1 MQLQD
6 NMTKVLDMNAR
17 LVESVEDLT
26 SKNELLAA
34 QVASLTTELS
44 SSKHNVPSTQ
54 PTQPTQRAP
63 NLLIGASTI
72 RDIACTDP
80 KRLYVVSRGG
90 SKSGDI
96 LKILKE
102 MKPNSY
108 EDITIHVGT
117 NDCTT
122 RYPVDKICANFKE
135 MATQAKRVSK
145 TGHVSFSSITLSVDD
160 LSAAA
165 KGAEVNEGM
174 KRVAEESGCQYICNQ
189 DNFLCRN
196 GDINMELVAVDG
208 LHHSKLGTE
217 RLIENLKLNDTAC
230 CRIGRSQRPGLDPQE
245 KHSRPWRGT
254 EPAAPGGHHRT
265 GQRASHQAS
274 SNRPAATQYQAS
286 KSRTRP
292 PGGKGPVHYGRNSSS
307 HTRTNDISYQN
318 IQSNGFCH
326 FCGKSNHLRHVCRYG
341 MPVTCFRC
349 HRTGHK
355 EKFGELYAWSDGEEG
370 GPDLKPPYMYKDF
383 IVSKASYPY
392 HDESNHYRTTY
403 KFKQTPLLFDNDHF
417 WNSFE
422 VVECPKDGHCFIHAV
437 VVSYNSTVN
446 SDKHIDEMN
455 LLNLIKSHTMMKPQ
469 LYTPYIE
476 EESVD
481 ILFSKMR
488 KYVFDKCY
496 KSVFGDIVVLI
507 AATVLNTVISII
519 ETENNI
525 LSKIKVKNPNNDDL
539 NNVYVLK
546 TAEHYDAIVC
556 KNCLDNDVTL
566 VEKKRVTAV
575 TSPPGN
581 PPDFCNFTDIRM
593 HNGRAQVM
601 LHDPSFT
608 DKNVTQSSN
617 LLNYHVTINFCD
629 FIDIHEYLDD
639 ACEMFTR

>member
-1 MQLQD
+1 MIRCCMCFRWYHEMCVSDVDKETPWWVCPTCRSLAPSITVLTNVVMQLQD

-96 LKILKE
+96 LKVLKE

-145 TGHVSFSSITLSVDD
+145 TGHVSFSSITPRVDD

-174 KRVAEESGCQYICNQ
+174 KRLAEESGCQYICNQ

-196 GDINMELVAVDG
+196 GDVNTELVAVDG
-208 LHHSKLGTE
+208 LHLSKLGTE

-230 CRIGRSQRPGLDPQE
+230 CRIGRSQRPGLDPQQ

-254 EPAAPGGHHRT
+254 EPVAPGRHHRT

-292 PGGKGPVHYGRNSSS
+292 PGGKGQVHYGRNSSS
-307 HTRTNDISYQN
+307 HTRTNDISHQN

-326 FCGKSNHLRHVCRYG
+326 FCGESNHLRHVCHYG

-355 EKFGELYAWSDGEEG
+355 EKFCELYA
-370 GPDLKPPYMYKDF
+370 
-383 IVSKASYPY
+383 
-392 HDESNHYRTTY
+392 
-403 KFKQTPLLFDNDHF
+403 
-417 WNSFE
+417 
-422 VVECPKDGHCFIHAV
+422 
-437 VVSYNSTVN
+437 
-446 SDKHIDEMN
+446 
-455 LLNLIKSHTMMKPQ
+455 
-469 LYTPYIE
+469 
-476 EESVD
+476 
-481 ILFSKMR
+481 
-488 KYVFDKCY
+488 
-496 KSVFGDIVVLI
+496 
-507 AATVLNTVISII
+507 
-519 ETENNI
+519 
-525 LSKIKVKNPNNDDL
+525 
-539 NNVYVLK
+539 
-546 TAEHYDAIVC
+546 
-556 KNCLDNDVTL
+556 
-566 VEKKRVTAV
+566 
-575 TSPPGN
+575 
-581 PPDFCNFTDIRM
+581 
-593 HNGRAQVM
+593 
-601 LHDPSFT
+601 
-608 DKNVTQSSN
+608 
-617 LLNYHVTINFCD
+617 
-629 FIDIHEYLDD
+629 
-639 ACEMFTR
+639 